1 MKKLFLLVASIC
13 CLNEVFAQPCTLDN
27 TGCLP
32 QGGLCNTATV
42 GMANHPYTHTYQFFM
57 PHQLHDPALLAQCS
71 GCDYIHLRQVKITGI
86 GGLPAGINNYVFNQD
101 QLPQYPGFYNVD
113 NNDTLGCAVVS
124 GTPLA
129 AGAYPIQVY
138 MTVEVTAVGTPI
150 GNVDATS
157 QAVYPDT
164 MYILPDTSGSVSSFT
179 YGGIKEDCDSVRL
192 NLNALLEAQA
202 PNPTSWTWNISGQT
216 STQKAPG
223 AFTFNQA
230 GTYDISLRTVFY
242 QFKINKFHIT
252 ATGGWTGDIEEAT
265 SLQSPELYVTEGM
278 LGINTSGTYTS
289 GTTADIAVPATTP
302 YIPIGTTSMTFHIW
316 DLDNGP
322 PFGSQNDDLG
332 AFTIPIGQGLYYPWT
347 INFTGNN
354 ANGWVEIDTVGSTTI
369 IDTLHVNVKGRPA
382 VPQIVAARDS
392 ICKGDSVLLKVSP
405 FCADCIYIWYK
416 DTITITSTN
425 DSMLYASESGVYRLW
440 VSNQETGCTNYND
453 SALYLYVGDKPVSP
467 QTIVYNSNSGKIYP
481 ITASSGFSIKWYK
494 DGDELVG
501 QTGSFVMATDTGTYK
516 MVLYNAVFPE
526 CAVEAELFVEPKSPE
541 TGFDDIDESLS
552 LMVFPNPNTGKFKL
566 LVSDIV
572 AQQTA
577 LFVADMLG
585 RIVFADKLDIDS
597 DRTEKEIDL
606 TGLNKGVY
614 LLSISLNGKNIVKK
628 VVVE

>member
-202 PNPTSWTWNISGQT
+202 PNPTSWTWNINGQT

-223 AFTFNQA
+223 AFTFNQT
-230 GTYDISLRTVFY
+230 GTYDVSLRTVFY
-242 QFKINKFHIT
+242 QFKVNKFHIT

-265 SLQSPELYVTEGM
+265 SLQSPELYVVEGM
-278 LGINTSGTYTS
+278 LGINTSGTTTS
-289 GTTADIAVPATTP
+289 STTADIVVPATTP
-302 YIPIGTTSMTFHIW
+302 YLPIGTTSLTFNIW

-322 PFGSQNDDLG
+322 PFGSQNDNLG

-354 ANGWVEIDTVGSTTI
+354 AHGWVEIDTVGSTTI
-369 IDTLHVNVKGRPA
+369 IDTLHVSVKGRPA
-382 VPQIVAARDS
+382 IPQIVTVRDS
-392 ICKGDSVLLKVSP
+392 ICLGDSVLLKVSP
-405 FCADCIYIWYK
+405 FCAECVYIWHR
-416 DTITITSTN
+416 DTITITTTS
-425 DSMLYASESGVYRLW
+425 DSMYYATEPGVYWLN
-440 VSNQETGCTNYND
+440 VSNQVTGCTNHND
-453 SALYLYVGDKPVSP
+453 SALFLYVANVPNAP
-467 QTIVYNSNSGKIYP
+467 NLVYNPNNGKVYPTSATSGYNV
-481 ITASSGFSIKWYK
+481 KWYK
-494 DGDELVG
+494 DGEEIVG
-501 QTGSFVMATDTGTYK
+501 QTASSLTVTDTAVYT
-516 MVLYNAVFPE
+516 MLLYNPALPE
-526 CAVEAELFVEPKSPE
+526 CSQQTELFVQPKINQTGISDLEE
-541 TGFDDIDESLS
+541 TAWVE
-552 LMVFPNPNTGKFKL
+552 VFPNPSSGKFKL
-566 LVSDIV
+566 MVSDATVREADLSI
-572 AQQTA
+572 
-577 LFVADMLG
+577 ADMLG
-585 RIVFADKLDIDS
+585 RVIFREKMNITS

-606 TGLNKGVY
+606 TGVNKGVY
-614 LLSISLNGKNIVKK
+614 LLSISVNGKHIIEK